1 MRRLEVRNSLKMA
14 HHLSALAGLPTF
26 LIYLSLAILS
36 LGPTSGY
43 AIAKPT
49 DDAKPRIVSLGGS
62 LTETIIA
69 LGHETKIV
77 GVDTTSVYPP
87 EKVKDYT
94 KVGYLRRLSAE
105 GILSLKPTAV
115 FASKGAGP
123 ANTVEKL
130 KRTGVSFTTF
140 KNDYTIASSKA
151 LISALGVQLKSREVA
166 EKINRNIDQKVAAAK
181 KISEKFSRKPRVL
194 FVYARGARIL
204 NVAGSKTSAHA
215 MIELAGGENVF
226 SQVEGF
232 KPMTSEA
239 VIAAK
244 PDFILML
251 ARGVKSIGGN
261 EKVPSLPGIELT
273 PAGKN
278 KKFIVMD
285 DLKLLGFGPRLGDAV
300 LELTE
305 HLSK

>member
-1 MRRLEVRNSLKMA
+1 MVNR
-14 HHLSALAGLPTF
+14 LSALAGLPTF
-26 LIYLSLAILS
+26 FIYLFLGVTSLVPAA
-36 LGPTSGY
+36 GH
-43 AIAKPT
+43 ANAKP
-49 DDAKPRIVSLGGS
+49 AEESKKRIVSLGGN

-69 LGHETKIV
+69 LGHESKIV

-87 EKVKDYT
+87 EKVKSYT

-105 GILSLKPTAV
+105 GILSLRPTAV
-115 FASKGAGP
+115 FASEGAGP

-130 KRTGVSFTTF
+130 KRTGVIFTTF
-140 KNDYTIASSKA
+140 KNDYTVASSKA
-151 LISALGVQLKSREVA
+151 LISSLGAQLNSSDAAKR
-166 EKINRNIDQKVAAAK
+166 INQDIDQKVAAAK
-181 KISEKFSRKPRVL
+181 KISGKFTKKPKVL

-204 NVAGSKTSAHA
+204 NVAGKNTSAHA

-226 SQVEGF
+226 GKVEGF

-239 VIAAK
+239 VIAAQ
-244 PDFILML
+244 PDYILML
-251 ARGVKSIGGN
+251 ARGVESIGGN
-261 EKVPSLPGIELT
+261 EKVLSLPGIELT

-278 KKFIVMD
+278 KNFIIMD

-300 LELTE
+300 LELTK